1 MRRYLYF
8 GVFFAGCASL
18 AVEMSA
24 SRLLGNYFG
33 SSNLVWAAIIGLI
46 LIYLSVGYTIG
57 GKWADRSPEYR
68 TFFSILCWASLLIGL
83 IPLASRPILRAA
95 SQAFD
100 DMQVGVM
107 IGSFISVLALF
118 SLPVTLLGTASPFAV
133 RIALQDTENAGK
145 VAGKIY
151 TISTLGSFLGTFLP
165 VLVLTPAIGTY
176 RTFVAIAAG
185 LMLVALF
192 SLWRTAGSQYA
203 LRYLW
208 MPVLLALATFFGL
221 SGYDKQAQG
230 IIYEGESAYNYIQV
244 QQVGDYR
251 ILRLNEG
258 QGIHSIYH
266 PTQEDFYGAWEQ
278 VLVAPYFNTAPMPVE
293 DVHRIAILG
302 LAAGTSARQAYR
314 VYPQAQIDGFEID
327 PKIVQVGYD
336 LFDMDVPTLNV
347 KVQDARWGLAHTDQ
361 LYDIISIDAYRPPY
375 IPWHLTTRE
384 FFQETY
390 DHLSE
395 HGSLV
400 INVARIMDDRSLV
413 DALYTTIHAVYPSVY
428 VVDVAGTL
436 NTMLFA
442 TRQPTQIENLALN
455 YIALDSQPP
464 TPSLLMEA
472 MQTAV
477 MGLQSNPQETVVF
490 TDDLD
495 PVEWITNDMIFG
507 VFKSGQFEVLH

>member
-18 AVEMSA
+18 AMEMSA

-57 GKWADRSPEYR
+57 GKWADRSPEYK
-68 TFFSILCWASLLIGL
+68 TFFTILCWASLLIGL

-100 DMQVGVM
+100 EMQVGVM
-107 IGSFISVLALF
+107 IGSFVSVLALF

-133 RIALQDTENAGK
+133 RIALQDTESAGK

-165 VLVLTPAIGTY
+165 VLILIPAIGTY
-176 RTFVAIAAG
+176 KTFVSISAG
-185 LMLVALF
+185 LMLVSLI
-192 SLWRTAGSQYA
+192 SLWRTEGGKYT
-203 LRYLW
+203 LRFLW
-208 MPVLLALATFFGL
+208 MPILLFLATYLGL
-221 SGYDKQAQG
+221 GGFDKQAQG

-278 VLVAPYFNTAPMPVE
+278 VLVAPFFNEAPMPLESVR
-293 DVHRIAILG
+293 HIAILG

-314 VYPQAQIDGFEID
+314 VYPQAQIDGYEID

-336 LFDMDVPTLNV
+336 LFEMGVPTLNV
-347 KVQDARWGLAHTDQ
+347 KVEDARWGLAHINQ

-395 HGSLV
+395 QGSLV
-400 INVARIMDDRSLV
+400 INVARILDNRRLV

-428 VVDVAGTL
+428 LVDVPDTL
-436 NTMLFA
+436 NTIIFA
-442 TRQPTQIENLALN
+442 TRRPTKIENLALN
-455 YIALDSQPP
+455 YIALDNQASTPP
-464 TPSLLMEA
+464 LLMEA

-477 MGLQSNPQETVVF
+477 LGIQANPQETTVF

-495 PVEWITNDMIFG
+495 AVEWITNAMIFD